1 MSDLAFVV
9 LTDAAWAV
17 REDGSSQGGY
27 VILLCNK
34 KVLDNETADYVV
46 FDWRSWKLPRVSR
59 SSLASE
65 AQAAAGGVDALEF
78 AKCFWS
84 LCMDDR
90 RDPRADHTMQV
101 LGTSALVID
110 AKALFDAARK
120 EHVHNFE
127 DKRTGIEVMV
137 LKEKMKASGTIWKWV
152 SSERQYADG
161 LTKMSA
167 RQLWADRLRATTIC
181 LKHDPNFVAAK
192 KKDASV

>member
-1 MSDLAFVV
+1 M
-9 LTDAAWAV
+9 DA
-17 REDGSSQGGY
+17 
-27 VILLCNK
+27 
-34 KVLDNETADYVV
+34 
-46 FDWRSWKLPRVSR
+46 
-59 SSLASE
+59 
-65 AQAAAGGVDALEF
+65 
-78 AKCFWS
+78 
-84 LCMDDR
+84 R
-90 RDPRADHTMQV
+90 RDPRTDHTMQV

-110 AKALFDAARK
+110 AAALYDATRK

-192 KKDASV
+192 KKDAVSRRAAELVGSAKVYLIEESLPSRWFDGLLQQDNRPRNYNCLQARGQTKERGQTKYGRALTTLTVATQIIEV